1 MCRVYMNLRVR
12 CLLFETCFLS
22 MSYRPRAG
30 LSSSYRRVRNARLVA
45 PHDGCSPRAPARR
58 TAGRGAAGVR
68 SRGSGI
74 RSRFFNTR
82 ALTRCRVSAR
92 RGPGRYPSVAG
103 PVAAGRPVAARRQRP
118 RGGPARKTPRLLNGL
133 IGELLVSTGHIPTV
147 IPGPSYRPTKPSRP
161 GLSFLAF
168 RRINPVNPLC
178 SLMLHALGCIATY
191 HETTHAVSCP
201 SALEGCMHASSET
214 HAVSECTMFRHTC
227 VAQSPTPFPPYSH
240 P

>member
-1 MCRVYMNLRVR
+1 MLGSSRRMTVARPARPHGARRDAARRAYGRAAAVSDPASLHAGALTVVAC
-12 CLLFETCFLS
+12 
-22 MSYRPRAG
+22 PRA
-30 LSSSYRRVRNARLVA
+30 
-45 PHDGCSPRAPARR
+45 
-58 TAGRGAAGVR
+58 AGRGVTRASRGR
-68 SRGSGI
+68 SRPADPWRRGGSA
-74 RSRFFNTR
+74 R
-82 ALTRCRVSAR
+82 AAAR
-92 RGPGRYPSVAG
+92 RGRPHASQRSHSRASRSQPS
-103 PVAAGRPVAARRQRP
+103 
-118 RGGPARKTPRLLNGL
+118 
-133 IGELLVSTGHIPTV
+133 SPTV

-161 GLSFLAF
+161 GLSFVAF
-168 RRINPVNPLC
+168 RRINPLC

>member
-1 MCRVYMNLRVR
+1 MLGSSRRMTVARPARPHGARRDAARRAYGRAAAVSSIPHSPACSFARA
-12 CLLFETCFLS
+12 LS
-22 MSYRPRAG
+22 LVRAG
-30 LSSSYRRVRNARLVA
+30 PGGRFLPERRGAGRGLQTRGGAA
-45 PHDGCSPRAPARR
+45 AAPARR
-58 TAGRGAAGVR
+58 PGAEGPTLLA
-68 SRGSGI
+68 
-74 RSRFFNTR
+74 
-82 ALTRCRVSAR
+82 RVSFA
-92 RGPGRYPSVAG
+92 SFSS
-103 PVAAGRPVAARRQRP
+103 Q
-118 RGGPARKTPRLLNGL
+118 
-133 IGELLVSTGHIPTV
+133 
-147 IPGPSYRPTKPSRP
+147 PSYRPTKPSRP

-168 RRINPVNPLC
+168 RRINPLC